1 MRRKNCV
8 LTIAGSDSSAG
19 AGIQSDIKTIQN
31 HGLYALTVITSV
43 TAQNTFGV
51 QDCFELPE
59 KIIKKQLESIFNDFN
74 VQVVK
79 TGMLS
84 SGRIVKLVS
93 DYLVHYKNL
102 RVIVDPVILSK
113 NRKPLLD
120 NSGIKILKR
129 YLLPISHVVTPNIH
143 EAEVLSGSEI
153 QNMESLK
160 NAAKKI
166 IDCGVKNVLIKGG
179 HINKRFKI
187 NKATDMLYN
196 GRDFKYFTSEYIA
209 TKRTHGI
216 GCTFSSALACNI
228 ALGYSLNDSTRQ
240 AKKYIVRKLKIRLT
254 AGHGHGPV
262 EI

>member
-1 MRRKNCV
+1 
-8 LTIAGSDSSAG
+8 
-19 AGIQSDIKTIQN
+19 
-31 HGLYALTVITSV
+31 
-43 TAQNTFGV
+43 
-51 QDCFELPE
+51 
-59 KIIKKQLESIFNDFN
+59 
-74 VQVVK
+74 
-79 TGMLS
+79 
-84 SGRIVKLVS
+84 
-93 DYLVHYKNL
+93 
-102 RVIVDPVILSK
+102 
-113 NRKPLLD
+113 
-120 NSGIKILKR
+120 
-129 YLLPISHVVTPNIH
+129 
-143 EAEVLSGSEI
+143 
-153 QNMESLK
+153 MESLK